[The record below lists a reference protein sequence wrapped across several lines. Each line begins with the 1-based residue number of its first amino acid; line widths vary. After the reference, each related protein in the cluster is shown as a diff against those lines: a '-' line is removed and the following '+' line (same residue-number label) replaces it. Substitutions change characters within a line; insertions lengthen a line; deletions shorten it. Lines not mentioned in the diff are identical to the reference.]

1 MKFEELLRKTWDKY
15 LQAIVKLVIF
25 TLIGSLLC
33 IVIIPIPAVVRGFT
47 RGFLDYAREGKEP
60 EYDLLWNFGGY
71 LNMLI
76 LLILLAIIISIGYML
91 LIIPGIITSVFLLY
105 TVYYLVD
112 KDMGALDSM
121 KASVDLVKR
130 TGFVNN
136 FIILLIIAVING
148 IGMAAAGL
156 GSLLTTPFTLLLLA
170 YAYNDLSKEENM
182 TVNSQA

>member
-15 LQAIVKLVIF
+15 LQAIIKLVIF
-25 TLIGSLLC
+25 TLIGGLLC
-33 IVIIPIPAVVRGFT
+33 IIIIPIPAVVRGFT

-76 LLILLAIIISIGYML
+76 LLILLAIIMTIGYML
-91 LIIPGIITSVFLLY
+91 LIIPGIIASVFLLY

-112 KDMGALDSM
+112 KDMGAMDSM

-148 IGMAAAGL
+148 IGMAAGGL
-156 GSLLTTPFTLLLLA
+156 GSLLTTPFTLLFLA

-182 TVNSQA
+182 AVNSQA